1 MRRDIES
8 LDIDAIHIG
17 ERMRPVADDS
27 RVAALASSIKDIGLQ
42 TPISVRIVEKVE
54 IDDEEVWHVPVLIA
68 GRNRIQA
75 ARQLGWERI
84 DCFIMASDDI
94 EAQLWEIAENLHRVG
109 LTKEERDEHIRRY
122 AKLLEERE
130 AEAKRSLEIQT
141 GQPVRIES
149 KRDDGRGHRP
159 KEVAAK
165 IAEETGLS
173 QRTVRRALAPSDPDR
188 ALDRERMKQ
197 EAAEREREAKE
208 ARERAKIAVCDFL
221 LDKLAMTDWDRLIG
235 LLDAAGPLR
244 SSDLRDWQSPSEAA

>member
-8 LDIDAIHIG
+8 LSIDTIHIG

-42 TPISVRIVEKVE
+42 TPISVRVVESVM
-54 IDDEEVWHVPVLIA
+54 IDGEEVWHVPVLVA
-68 GRNRIQA
+68 GRNRLEA

-84 DCFIMASDDI
+84 DCFVLTADDV

-122 AKLLEERE
+122 AELLKERE
-130 AEAKRSLEIQT
+130 AEARQLSAKMSDNSPA
-141 GQPVRIES
+141 PV
-149 KRDDGRGHRP
+149 GRP
-159 KEVAAK
+159 KAVSTR
-165 IAEETGLS
+165 IAEETGMS
-173 QRTVRRALAPSDPDR
+173 ERTVRRALAPADPDK
-188 ALDRERMKQ
+188 ALNRERMKR

-221 LDKLAMTDWDRLIG
+221 LDKLAMKDWDRLIG

>member
-27 RVAALASSIKDIGLQ
+27 RVAALASSMDDIGLQ

-54 IDDEEVWHVPVLIA
+54 IDGEEVWHVPVLIA
-68 GRNRIQA
+68 GRNRLQA

-84 DCFIMASDDI
+84 DCFILTADDI
-94 EAQLWEIAENLHRVG
+94 DARLWEIAENLHRVG
-109 LTKEERDEHIRRY
+109 LTKEERDIHIRRY
-122 AKLLEERE
+122 AELLKERE
-130 AEAKRSLEIQT
+130 AAAKAIDCQNDKQLPASPRA
-141 GQPVRIES
+141 G
-149 KRDDGRGHRP
+149 RP
-159 KEVAAK
+159 KSVDTR

-173 QRTVRRALAPSDPDR
+173 YRTVHRALAPSDPDE
-188 ALDRERMKQ
+188 ALNREMMKR
-197 EAAEREREAKE
+197 EATEREREAKE